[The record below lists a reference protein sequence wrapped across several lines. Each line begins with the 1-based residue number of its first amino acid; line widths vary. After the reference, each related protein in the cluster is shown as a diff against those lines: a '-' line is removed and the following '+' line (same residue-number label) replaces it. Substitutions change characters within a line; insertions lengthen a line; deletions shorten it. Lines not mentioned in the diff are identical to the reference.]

1 MIPSPDALPGM
12 VWEVTETA
20 YGKVIGRRQHRRLAH
35 ALATAAT
42 WLCQSAGDVTISRRE
57 VPA

>member
-1 MIPSPDALPGM
+1 MTSPDALPGM

-57 VPA
+57 AST